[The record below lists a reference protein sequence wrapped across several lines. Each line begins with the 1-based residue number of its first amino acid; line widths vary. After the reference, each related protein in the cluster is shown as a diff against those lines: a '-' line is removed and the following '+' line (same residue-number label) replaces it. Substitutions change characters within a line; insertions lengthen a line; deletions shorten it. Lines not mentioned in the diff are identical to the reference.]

1 MDLSVKPS
9 RLMSARRETNL
20 DGTIPKTWLEAYGPP
35 LLLIVAS
42 VLFLDGCQAIKGI
55 FEAGIGVGMVVVIAI
70 VAIVGF
76 IAAMVMRKK

>member
-1 MDLSVKPS
+1 MDLNAKPS
-9 RLMSARRETNL
+9 PMTSTRREINL

-55 FEAGIGVGMVVVIAI
+55 FEAGVGVGMIVVIAI
-70 VAIVGF
+70 VAIIGF
-76 IAAMVMRKK
+76 IGAMVMRKK